1 MAKEGRTTMRTIF
14 LTEDILQLVKTAYGK
29 LNTEPIVIVD
39 SDTGE
44 QTETD
49 TVKYLNLQFYSWKD
63 RLVDSRD
70 IFDGQTSVFEN
81 WVDSLNSSMNEAYG
95 LVEITS
101 EENVASQSID
111 SGVIRAKIT
120 FLIQADKIK
129 VLDRVAS
136 KIKNSYLGSPQEI
149 QNGYGETVT
158 AFLQFGALTYD
169 QEPTMTPLGET
180 IVCSQ
185 NFVFTYLK
193 GASTSESVQVALH
206 LGELGSGETI
216 TDTVYENVILI
227 KTTWQNIVSS
237 SALPRANAPERTGFI
252 GTGISTA
259 LTISFYDFNDDF
271 GRAFNHCFWAIG
283 ATKTTG
289 VANEQVNIPVYVRV
303 VQNGITYYYTTI
315 IDKMEKVITN
325 GDFTI
330 NSLTL
335 KGSAIA

>member
-1 MAKEGRTTMRTIF
+1 MAKEGRTIMRTIF
-14 LTEDILQLVKTAYGK
+14 QTEDILQIVDTAYGE

-44 QTETD
+44 KTETD
-49 TVKYLNLQFYSWKD
+49 TAKYLNLHFYSWKD

-70 IFDGQTSVFEN
+70 IFNGQTSVFES
-81 WVDSLNSSMNEAYG
+81 WVDSLNNSMNDAYA

-111 SGVIRAKIT
+111 SGIIRAKIT
-120 FLIQADKIK
+120 FLVQADKIK

-136 KIKNSYLGSPQEI
+136 KIKNIYLGSPQEI
-149 QNGYGETVT
+149 QNGYGEMVT
-158 AFLQFGALTYD
+158 AFMQFGALTYD

-193 GASTSESVQVALH
+193 GASTSESVQFGLH
-206 LGELGSGETI
+206 LGAIGENETI
-216 TDTVYENVILI
+216 TTTDYEKITVI
-227 KTTWQNIVSS
+227 KTTWQNIVTS
-237 SALPRANAPERTGFI
+237 SALPRASSPERTGFI
-252 GTGISTA
+252 GTGISTV
-259 LTISFYDFNDDF
+259 LTISFYDFNDSF
-271 GRAFNHCFWAIG
+271 GQAFNRYFWAIG
-283 ATKTTG
+283 ANSTTG
-289 VANEQVNIPVYVRV
+289 TANKQVNIPVYLKI
-303 VQNGITYYYTTI
+303 VQDGIEYYYLTI

-335 KGSAIA
+335 KGSAIV